1 MKEYSFKTDSG
12 HNVILET
19 EVSERYYF
27 GLYITCDYTGWQ
39 KKWCPPNNL
48 TEKDGNVIKSFS
60 EKFDKICG
68 VKVPEAIYSQ
78 IVEEYN
84 KVRRNTG
91 KLILAT
97 IKNKDKIV
105 CQKIGYAIADVSF
118 ASYITY
124 KMPKDML
131 DAILAYSK
139 NGKIYDFGGLECSP
153 EEQQAPF
160 VYSDRDT
167 KYWFEHFVPED
178 VFDAMLGDGGEKGET
193 IEYELEL
200 RLVNPYK

>member
-1 MKEYSFKTDSG
+1 MKQFKFTTESG
-12 HNVILET
+12 HEVLLET
-19 EVSERYYF
+19 EISERYYF
-27 GLYITCDYTGWQ
+27 GLYITCEYTGWQ
-39 KKWCPPNNL
+39 HKWCPPSNL
-48 TEKDGNVIKSFS
+48 TKKDGNVIKSFS

-68 VKVPEAIYSQ
+68 VTVPEAIYNQ

-97 IKNKDKIV
+97 IRNKDKIV
-105 CQKIGYAIADVSF
+105 CQKIGHAIADVSF
-118 ASYITY
+118 ASHITY

-131 DAILAYSK
+131 DDILTYSM

-153 EEQQAPF
+153 EEQQEPF

-178 VFDAMLGDGGEKGET
+178 VFEAMFGDGGGNGET

>member
-1 MKEYSFKTDSG
+1 MKKYSFKTDSG

-39 KKWCPPNNL
+39 KKWCPPSGL

-105 CQKIGYAIADVSF
+105 CQKIGYAIADVYI

-131 DAILAYSK
+131 DAILAYSN

-160 VYSDRDT
+160 VYSYRDT

-178 VFDAMLGDGGEKGET
+178 VFDAILGDGGEKGET